1 MAPALTIVTGAQTGV
16 DSAAI
21 ETAIKLKLPY
31 TGWVPRGYT
40 NESGPILPIHRPHLT
55 ETPSQNN
62 AQRTEWNIRDAD
74 CVLTILRGQPEKVTG
89 GTAWGVDVARAAG
102 KEMCFVNLSADW
114 TNELDKVRTWLNR
127 RQVEHFKCAVNGPRE
142 SEEPGIGQEAM
153 RFLCEALGNSNH
165 FPLMTPH
172 CE

>member
-40 NESGPILPIHRPHLT
+40 NESGPILPNHRPHFT

-89 GTAWGVDVARAAG
+89 GLHGALMSQ
-102 KEMCFVNLSADW
+102 ELSAKTCVSSISVQIGPMSW
-114 TNELDKVRTWLNR
+114 TK
-127 RQVEHFKCAVNGPRE
+127 
-142 SEEPGIGQEAM
+142 
-153 RFLCEALGNSNH
+153 
-165 FPLMTPH
+165 
-172 CE
+172 